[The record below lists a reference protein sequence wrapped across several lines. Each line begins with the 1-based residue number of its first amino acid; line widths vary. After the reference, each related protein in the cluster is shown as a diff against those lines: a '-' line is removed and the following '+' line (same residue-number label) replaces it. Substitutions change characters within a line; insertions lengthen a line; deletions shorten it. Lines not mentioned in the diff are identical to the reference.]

1 VSADRGACAG
11 RAYLLRGELVVVE
24 RGWRGKGPRNVL
36 VSWPDV
42 MTARDWRACIGCGL
56 ALLGGALMLTDLWTR
71 WRTP

>member
-1 VSADRGACAG
+1 
-11 RAYLLRGELVVVE
+11 
-24 RGWRGKGPRNVL
+24 
-36 VSWPDV
+36 